1 MSGQPFAS
9 VISQTLM
16 LVADFLCVEA
26 PATAANT
33 PSARIRAPAA
43 RMFRAFIDD
52 LPKASI
58 DGLQSDTPRSPGRS
72 RSSRPSVGFW
82 PLIGL
87 YHLATERRVSQFGR
101 CCQDPRASVLRM
113 GEKPHWQAQNSS
125 FPSPGC
131 EPLPRFPSLLST
143 PCSKTADL
151 LVQTA

>member
-33 PSARIRAPAA
+33 PSAKIRAPAA

-58 DGLQSDTPRSPGRS
+58 DGLQSDAARSPGKS

-87 YHLATERRVSQFGR
+87 YHLATERRVSQTGR
-101 CCQDPRASVLRM
+101 CCQDPRMSVLRT
-113 GEKPHWQAQNSS
+113 GEKPHWKAQTAP
-125 FPSPGC
+125 FHALGR
-131 EPLPRFPSLLST
+131 EPL
-143 PCSKTADL
+143 
-151 LVQTA
+151 